1 MRAAVCDPDILTING
16 FGGIRLDS
24 VWRLRSAYWVDP
36 SAIATLEAVDA
47 QILDPTALIVRTTG
61 SFVRRNAHRIL
72 GYRHVQLIVKE
83 LGIEHE
89 QLAVQISQTISAVQ
103 LLNVMRR
110 LLLEGVPLAPRRL
123 LFEAMLE
130 ASVTGGSAGHLAGMV
145 RTTMARQICA
155 GHADQGRVLAGH
167 LLEPALEVELRSS
180 LARESDELALA
191 PRPEIA
197 SALLEQVSANLQAA
211 ELGAQAPILVTVE
224 ELRWPLSK
232 FLRTHGL
239 DVTVLAF
246 GEITP
251 DFLFTPVGTLSVPA
265 APIPIEELAA

>member
-1 MRAAVCDPDILTING
+1 MR
-16 FGGIRLDS
+16 
-24 VWRLRSAYWVDP
+24 RS
-36 SAIATLEAVDA
+36 
-47 QILDPTALIVRTTG
+47 
-61 SFVRRNAHRIL
+61 AHRIL

-123 LFEAMLE
+123 LFEAMLQV
-130 ASVTGGSAGHLAGMV
+130 SVTGGSAGHLAGMV

-155 GHADQGRVLAGH
+155 GHADHGRVLAGH

-180 LARESDELALA
+180 LVRESDELALA

-265 APIPIEELAA
+265 ARIPIEEFAAWDTTYVFNDTSGAWGKRRRSDMPTSSIRHRRTSMKGSI